1 MQSEA
6 AVWVTAV
13 PVGASEPGGFEAR
26 EVCTHDHR
34 VDANS
39 MAPERA
45 FFKLLVK
52 EGHEQEYVDRH
63 AAVWPEVT
71 ADLQGE
77 QPPAWLRSCPN
88 ALPPPCLPAIG
99 GSSANR
105 TSNRPR
111 WLTQPRA
118 CSR

>member
-1 MQSEA
+1 
-6 AVWVTAV
+6 VT
-13 PVGASEPGGFEAR
+13 GASEPGGFEAR

-77 QPPAWLRSCPN
+77 PPPAWLTDCAHARTHCHRPACPPSVVVGQSD
-88 ALPPPCLPAIG
+88 L
-99 GSSANR
+99 
-105 TSNRPR
+105 
-111 WLTQPRA
+111 
-118 CSR
+118 